1 MRLKKLKL
9 IDPKSLNGPGID
21 LRGSKCI
28 FFLQILICL
37 PCFYQALTV
46 CAQLYSI
53 ELKINNLD
61 QNRVPE

>member
-53 ELKINNLD
+53 E
-61 QNRVPE
+61 